1 MKKWNLGI
9 ILLLIASVSLLAAE
23 NQANKK
29 TTKKTKPVQEAP
41 KVSQGY
47 VPQSEITITE
57 SKDSL
62 IKEYRIEGQLRAI
75 KVTPRNGFP
84 AYYLVDNEGTGE
96 FIKFGPDMGPEVK
109 VPQWILF
116 EW

>member
-1 MKKWNLGI
+1 MKKWNLSL
-9 ILLLIASVSLLAAE
+9 ILLLITSQSFAFE
-23 NQANKK
+23 DKEANKEAI
-29 TTKKTKPVQEAP
+29 KKTKPVQEAP

-57 SKDSL
+57 RNDTL

-75 KVTPRNGFP
+75 KVTPKNGFP
-84 AYYLVDNEGTGE
+84 AYYLVDKEGTGE
-96 FIKFGPDMGPEVK
+96 FIKFGPDMGPEMK
-109 VPQWILF
+109 VPKWILF

>member
-1 MKKWNLGI
+1 MKKWNLS
-9 ILLLIASVSLLAAE
+9 LIVVLITSVNMAAE
-23 NQANKK
+23 QKEANKETRK
-29 TTKKTKPVQEAP
+29 TQPVQEAP
-41 KVSQGY
+41 KVSKGY

-62 IKEYRIEGQLRAI
+62 IKEYRIEGQIRAI
-75 KVTPRNGFP
+75 KVTPKNGFP
-84 AYYLVDNEGTGE
+84 AYYLVDESGTGE
-96 FIKFGPDMGPEVK
+96 FIKFGPDMGPEMK